1 MCTAKMKTLR
11 NMLMLMCTLQILAVN
26 AQFTNWN
33 WTFGDSCGIKFNAA
47 GIDSFYQTSVNARGT
62 CVSISDSVGQLLFYA
77 SSAHYLSYISAT
89 TNQFGVVN
97 KRDHQL
103 MQNGL
108 SIKTSLWYHEMVLVP
123 DPGVSNQFYLFTAGV
138 TSTTNPGLRYSLI
151 DLNQNN
157 GLGAVTQKNV
167 MLDPHP
173 INDGLLAIRHGNGRD
188 WWIIHKRREFLSD
201 TMFSYLVTP
210 TGIIGQVPQKI
221 GSLVESGFYRFAINP
236 QGNLIAGVSM
246 YGKLE
251 LFDFDRCTGQLS
263 NHRYIRDAP
272 LPTADERDYFWSGEF
287 SANGRYLYVGTANA
301 TAYLFQFD
309 VLDSNIFGSRVT
321 LDSID
326 VPLYPGGE
334 LRRGPDNRIYRAIA
348 WNNGVQFNYPYPDSA
363 WNVYN
368 THLSVINHPDSA
380 GPACDYQPF
389 SVYLPNCR
397 TYLGLP
403 NNPDYTL
410 GALVGSPCDTL
421 TVGLSEEEQEQ
432 AEIIVSP
439 NPFTKQFSV
448 KAAKGNFS
456 EDPVYNIFSVDGRL
470 VQQGIF
476 LKNGSPLIDAGYLA
490 AGVYVM
496 HLQVGRKKY
505 TVKLVKVE

>member
-1 MCTAKMKTLR
+1 MGTVKINLLNKAIVVLCVLNNFTG
-11 NMLMLMCTLQILAVN
+11 N
-26 AQFTNWN
+26 AQYTNWN

-97 KRDHQL
+97 RRDHQV

-123 DPGVSNQFYLFTAGV
+123 DPGVSNQFYLFTAGIN
-138 TSTTNPGLRYSLI
+138 SNTNPGLRYSLI
-151 DLNQNN
+151 DLSQNN

-188 WWIIHKRREFLSD
+188 WWIFHRRGEFMSD

-210 TGIIGQVPQKI
+210 SGVFSQAPQKM
-221 GSLVESGFYRFAINP
+221 GAFVESGFYRFAINP
-236 QGNLIAGVSM
+236 QGNLIAGISM
-246 YGKLE
+246 FGKLE
-251 LFDFDRCTGQLS
+251 LFDFDRCTGLFS

-309 VLDSNIFGSRVT
+309 LLDTNIFGSRVT

-348 WNNGVQFNYPYPDSA
+348 WNNGMQFNYPYPDSA

-380 GPACDYQPF
+380 GLACDYQPF

-421 TVGLSEEEQEQ
+421 TVGLSEEEYEKG
-432 AEIIVSP
+432 EFVVSP
-439 NPFTKQFSV
+439 NPFSSRIRV
-448 KAAKGNFS
+448 KAAAGVFS
-456 EDPVYNIFSVDGRL
+456 EDVRYSMYTPDGRL
-470 VQQGIF
+470 VKEG
-476 LKNGSPLIDAGYLA
+476 LLPKSGNGYVDASGLA
-490 AGVYVM
+490 PGMYMM
-496 HLQVGRKKY
+496 HLRVGRKME
-505 TVKLVKVE
+505 TVRLMKVE